1 MAEFVHPITL
11 LSQAHLPTRFGDFD
25 VAVFEIDGTPGE
37 AEALMQGP
45 LDGHTLPLV
54 RLHSECLT
62 GDVLGSL
69 RCDCG
74 EQLAEALALIASADS
89 GVLLYLLMERRMSPK
104 DIEDLLYRKSGL
116 IGVDVTPVGPK

>member
-1 MAEFVHPITL
+1 MADSVHPISL

-37 AEALMQGP
+37 AVALMQGP
-45 LDGHTLPLV
+45 LGGNTIPLV

-89 GVLLYLLMERRMSPK
+89 GVTTRATVRFH
-104 DIEDLLYRKSGL
+104 RKRVSVPSSVPSDGS
-116 IGVDVTPVGPK
+116 TTSRSF